1 MILKN
6 KIIDLVLY
14 SKIIQQNNLLKFFN
28 TVFLSDL
35 VPLKLLD
42 ISYCSLLLW
51 NDLPIYLK
59 FEE

>member
-42 ISYCSLLLW
+42 ISYCSLLL
-51 NDLPIYLK
+51 
-59 FEE
+59 